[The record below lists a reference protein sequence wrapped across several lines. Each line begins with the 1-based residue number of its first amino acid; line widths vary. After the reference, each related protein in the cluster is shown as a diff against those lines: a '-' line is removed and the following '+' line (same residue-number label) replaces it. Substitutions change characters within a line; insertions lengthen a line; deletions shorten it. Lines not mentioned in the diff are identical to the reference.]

1 MSFRNRPVLDRKHRP
16 RWQDELRTQRLVV
29 AGFAA
34 AIALALGIFGATA
47 WSNYYDQHL
56 KPVAEVN
63 GVSFDADQLTAR
75 MDVMGSELQAIYADL
90 QSQSGGLKDQLIQQ
104 QLSTLQQQFQSLA
117 PNATD
122 SLVVGMVLEREAA
135 KRGITVSDAD
145 VSAEATKRE
154 TLPERVKL
162 SVITV
167 TALPDNAATGAKP
180 TDADWARAEA
190 DAKAILADLKGG
202 ADFATTATA
211 KSKDPSASTGGLL
224 GWIGADETAYKD
236 YFTEAH
242 AAAVGTLL
250 GPTKDGAGYHIL
262 HVDDHRAA
270 GPNTELADLL
280 KSLGVTDQRYAAY
293 IHDEVLRNKFSD
305 YFSNVI
311 MIPFQPQRE
320 IAQIF
325 IKADQGTPVPEQR
338 VRHFLAQPLPG
349 EQDQSKATAQQ
360 WASALARAQAFR
372 AEAIKPGADW
382 STLAATSDDTGSGAQ
397 GGDLGW
403 YDQVSSQFVQEFKN
417 AIASLVVGEVSQPV
431 KTQFGYHVIQIT
443 EERTSAADQATK
455 LAATLRA
462 DPSRFAELATQESE
476 DQATASKGGELGWVI
491 PFQFDE
497 PVNSAIF
504 ALTKP
509 NQVSDPVTTSTGIWI
524 FKLLDSSPVRYV
536 PKDQLD
542 QVRSAGFARWLQARR
557 QAAHVWVDADFT
569 ASATGALPGG

>member
-34 AIALALGIFGATA
+34 AIALAIGIFGATA
-47 WSNYYDQHL
+47 WSNHYDQHL

-63 GVSFDADQLTAR
+63 GVSFDVDQLTER
-75 MDVMGSELQAIYADL
+75 MDVIGSELQAIYADL
-90 QSQSGGLKDQLIQQ
+90 QGQSGGLRDQTIQQ
-104 QLSTLQQQFQSLA
+104 QLSAIQQQFSSLV

-122 SLVVGMVLEREAA
+122 SLVVAMVLEREAA
-135 KRGITVSDAD
+135 RRGITVSDAD
-145 VSAEATKRE
+145 VNAEVTKRR

-162 SVITV
+162 SVITIP
-167 TALPDNAATGAKP
+167 ALPDNAAIGAKP

-224 GWIGADETAYKD
+224 GWIEANETGYKD

-250 GPTKDGAGYHIL
+250 GPTKDAAGYHIL
-262 HVDDHRAA
+262 HVDDHRPA
-270 GPNTELADLL
+270 GPNTQLADVL
-280 KSLGVTDQRYAAY
+280 KTTGVTDQQYRAY
-293 IHDEVLRNKFSD
+293 IHDQVLRTKFSD
-305 YFSNVI
+305 YFSTVI
-311 MIPFQPQRE
+311 MTPYQPQRE

-325 IKADQGTPVPEQR
+325 INADQGTPIPKQR
-338 VRHFLAQPLPG
+338 VRHFLAEPIPG
-349 EQDQSKATAQQ
+349 QQDQSKATPAQ
-360 WASALARAQAFR
+360 WAAALARAQAFR
-372 AEAIKPGADW
+372 AEAVKPGADW
-382 STLAATSDDTGSGAQ
+382 STLAASSDDTGSATR

-403 YDQVSSQFVQEFKN
+403 YDPASSQFVQEFKD
-417 AIASLVVGEVSQPV
+417 AIARLTVGEVSQPV
-431 KTQFGYHVIQIT
+431 KTQFGYHIIQIT
-443 EERTSAADQATK
+443 EERTSAADEATK

-462 DPSRFAELATQESE
+462 DPSRFADLAKQESE
-476 DQATASKGGELGWVI
+476 EQSTASKGGEFGWVI

-504 ALTKP
+504 GLTKP
-509 NQVSDPVTTSTGIWI
+509 DQISDPVTTASGIWI
-524 FKLLDSSPVRYV
+524 FKMLDSSPARYV

-542 QVRSAGFARWLQARR
+542 QVRSAGFDRWLQALR

-569 ASATGALPGG
+569 SSTTAALPGG

>member
-16 RWQDELRTQRLVV
+16 RWQDELRTQRLLV

-47 WSNYYDQHL
+47 WSNYYDEHL

-63 GVSFDADQLTAR
+63 GVSIDADQLLAR

-104 QLSTLQQQFQSLA
+104 QVSTLQQQFQSLA
-117 PNATD
+117 PNAAD
-122 SLVVGMVLEREAA
+122 SLVVGMVLENEAA
-135 KRGITVSDAD
+135 RRGITVSDAD
-145 VSAEATKRE
+145 VTAEATKRE

-167 TALPDNAATGAKP
+167 TALPDNAAVGAKP

-211 KSKDPSASTGGLL
+211 KSKDPSANTSGLL

-242 AAAVGTLL
+242 AAAVGSLL
-250 GPTKDGAGYHIL
+250 GPTKDAAGYHIL

-270 GPNTELADLL
+270 GPNTQLTDLL
-280 KSLGVTDQRYAAY
+280 KSSGVTDQQYRAF
-293 IHDEVLRNKFSD
+293 IHEEVLRTKFSD
-305 YFSNVI
+305 YFSNVV
-311 MIPFQPQRE
+311 MIPYQPQRE

-325 IKADQGTPVPEQR
+325 IKAEQGTPVPEQR

-349 EQDQSKATAQQ
+349 EQDQSKATAAQ
-360 WASALARAQAFR
+360 WAAALARAQAFR
-372 AEAIKPGADW
+372 AEAVKPGADW
-382 STLAATSDDTGSGAQ
+382 STLAATSDDTSSGAN

-403 YDQVSSQFVQEFKN
+403 YDPVTSPFVQEFKN
-417 AIASLVVGEVSQPV
+417 AIARLVVGEVSQPV
-431 KTQFGYHVIQIT
+431 KTQFGYHVIEIT

-455 LAATLRA
+455 LVATLRS
-462 DPSRFAELATQESE
+462 DPSHFAESAKVESE
-476 DQATASKGGELGWVI
+476 DQSTASKGGEFGWVI

-509 NQVSDPVTTSTGIWI
+509 NQISDPVTTSTGIWI
-524 FKLLDSSPVRYV
+524 FKLLDTAPVRYV
-536 PKDQLD
+536 PKTQLD
-542 QVRSAGFARWLQARR
+542 QVRSAGFSRWLQARR
-557 QAAHVWVDADFT
+557 VAAHVWVDAEFT
-569 ASATGALPGG
+569 SSATGTLPGE